1 MPLTDVL
8 AAEFE
13 TLVTT
18 QRGWLTSVARKH
30 LGSDPEEAADAV
42 QTAVAK
48 AWVAL
53 PHFRHQATMRTWLAT
68 ILVHV
73 CLDARRRHA
82 YGPEFL
88 SADEEAEWGDDLAD
102 PAGDVAGEVVGRDT
116 LRRVAAA
123 VDACGRH
130 GIHRPYLRAVV
141 ARDLDGKTYEDA
153 AGGLGVSVNT
163 FKAQL
168 WRGRQHLRA
177 LLLAEE
183 SVTDV

>member
-1 MPLTDVL
+1 MPLTDAL

-13 TLVTT
+13 TLVTM
-18 QRGWLTSVARKH
+18 QRGWLTSVACKR
-30 LGSDPEEAADAV
+30 LGGNPEEAADAV
-42 QTAVAK
+42 QTAVSK

-73 CLDARRRHA
+73 CLDACRRHA

-102 PAGDVAGEVVGRDT
+102 PAGDVAREVVGRDT

-123 VDACGRH
+123 VDACGH
-130 GIHRPYLRAVV
+130 SSYMRAVV
-141 ARDLDGKTYEDA
+141 ARDLDGQTYEDA
-153 AGGLGVSVNT
+153 AGGLGVHIDT

-168 WRGRQHLRA
+168 WRGRQCLRA

-183 SVTDV
+183 SETDV